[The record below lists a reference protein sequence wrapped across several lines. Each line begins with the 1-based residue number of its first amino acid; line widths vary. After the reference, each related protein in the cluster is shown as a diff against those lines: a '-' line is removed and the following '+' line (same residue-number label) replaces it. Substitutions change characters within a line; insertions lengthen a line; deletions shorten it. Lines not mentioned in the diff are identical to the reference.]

1 MLAWPL
7 RRRGSLPLRALVRP
21 IAIIRLD
28 ISLDVIRTLHLGD
41 PREQL
46 VEVGLPNR
54 RHLPPTG
61 LAPHEVL
68 TPKLASSS

>member
-7 RRRGSLPLRALVRP
+7 RGRASLPLRALVRP

-28 ISLDVIRTLHLGD
+28 ISLDVIRALHLGD
-41 PREQL
+41 DREQL

-54 RHLPPTG
+54 RHLPPTSR
-61 LAPHEVL
+61 PHEVL